1 MIGPIQLRRILELV
15 LAVLFVVNAT
25 LTYRACRTREPE
37 PEAPVVAQPA
47 EKGEE
52 VANAPTPVPT
62 PPPTPDPNPERTLI
76 LTAMTFFQH
85 IADRRY
91 DEASSMF
98 RDDDK
103 RKQWS
108 ENLRRVAKM
117 GNPIAAFEIEE
128 HLNRPYCKAEIAS
141 GERGSCSFP
150 ILLYRKDRNISEWA
164 SIKMELAK
172 VDGEWRITYYE
183 QIPLDK
189 EAYDARRVE
198 EERRAQAARDAREK
212 LQQSAG
218 SP

>member
-1 MIGPIQLRRILELV
+1 MIGPLQLRRILELV
-15 LAVLFVVNAT
+15 LAVLFVVNSV
-25 LTYRACRTREPE
+25 LTYRACRMREPE
-37 PEAPVVAQPA
+37 PEAQVVATDGAAVPA
-47 EKGEE
+47 G
-52 VANAPTPVPT
+52 ANVPTPVPT

-91 DEASSMF
+91 DEASAMF

-103 RKQWS
+103 RRQWS

-117 GNPIAAFEIEE
+117 GNPIAAFEIED

-150 ILLYRKDRNISEWA
+150 ILLYRKDRNVSEWA
-164 SIKMELAK
+164 AIKIEFAK
-172 VDGEWRITYYE
+172 IDGEWRITYYE

-189 EAYDARRVE
+189 DAYDARRAE
-198 EERRAQAARDAREK
+198 EERRAKAAREAREK
-212 LQQSAG
+212 LQQGAE

>member
-1 MIGPIQLRRILELV
+1 MIGPLQLRRILELV
-15 LAVLFVVNAT
+15 LVVLFVVNAT
-25 LTYRACRTREPE
+25 LTYRACRTRETE
-37 PEAPVVAQPA
+37 PDAPVIAQAGEA
-47 EKGEE
+47 EDGGS
-52 VANAPTPVPT
+52 VAPTPAPT
-62 PPPTPDPNPERTLI
+62 PPPPPDPNPERTLI

-85 IADRRY
+85 ISDRRY

-103 RKQWS
+103 RRQWS

-128 HLNRPYCKAEIAS
+128 HLNRPYCKSEIAS

-189 EAYDARRVE
+189 DAYDARRVE
-198 EERRAQAARDAREK
+198 EERRAQAAREAREK
-212 LQQSAG
+212 LQQNAE